1 MLFLV
6 KVQNGLLVEPP
17 IGRFCCKRS
26 YLCTKYRI
34 GVLLF
39 GAEIIPLEPDPVS
52 TGEGN
57 SFQAYFSRFFPIGFN
72 C

>member
-1 MLFLV
+1 MMLGKATFV
-6 KVQNGLLVEPP
+6 TKEVIFAQ
-17 IGRFCCKRS
+17 
-26 YLCTKYRI
+26 KYRI
-34 GVLLF
+34 GVLHL
-39 GAEIIPLEPDPVS
+39 GAEIIHLEPDPVS

>member
-1 MLFLV
+1 MMLGKDTFV
-6 KVQNGLLVEPP
+6 TKEVIFAQ
-17 IGRFCCKRS
+17 
-26 YLCTKYRI
+26 KYRI
-34 GVLLF
+34 GVLQL